1 MRRGVAR
8 VTQALAIGFALFGAA
23 AAQAQI
29 TISVDDVRT
38 LEGSA
43 GPWLLSVPVRLPG
56 PNPGPTT
63 ITVNYTTV
71 AGSATAPS
79 DFTNTSGT
87 LVFGIGVQTQS
98 VNVTIQGDTTDEWI
112 PTLMQDEAFFVQ
124 LSSPT
129 GGAVID
135 KGRGTVTLIDDD
147 HPNAGIQFLTAVST
161 GTATSGQNKLQW
173 RVPSGLV
180 GGNIKVA
187 WKQGVGC
194 TFPLSDT
201 DTAGGGLISPIP
213 PGSAGA
219 VQAILHSSR
228 PINTP
233 HCYSVIAYNALGL
246 PSPEIAHVKATP
258 IDTTGKI
265 AWAYATGAAS
275 VVPPSVGADGI
286 YTTDSSG
293 IVHAMNRGAGGGDW
307 PSTWNPVAVGSMS
320 HNRSAVVPMG
330 SRTRLFVGSENG
342 GVHAID
348 GKTGTI
354 VWSRSSAFGGTQL
367 PGVLG
372 AVQAQPAG
380 LFKAFTGNN
389 DMLLVGTNTSATNSF
404 FALDPATGLN
414 LVAPYS
420 HPLMGNVMGQAVV
433 DYGSN
438 RVYFLTQASGATLFA
453 LDLGPSG
460 APALNLVTT
469 LPFANPLPEPPG
481 STGSAVLRANH
492 LTWGDSSSQVNGL
505 DLLAGTAVYTN
516 STGDGPVKGFV
527 WPDRRDNRI
536 YFSSNNNV
544 QCLKDLGNGFTSC
557 GGSWPVSVNS
567 PSMVLQIPGT
577 DFIYVGDSNGNLVQ
591 INVSN
596 QSKTTLPLEN
606 NVQIGA
612 ASLDGPNAILVVGS
626 ASGTIYGVH
635 VPY

>member
-8 VTQALAIGFALFGAA
+8 VTQALLMGAVLLCAA

-43 GPWLLSVPVRLPG
+43 GPWGLLVPVRLSG
-56 PNPGPTT
+56 PNPGPT
-63 ITVNYTTV
+63 IIKVNYMLV

-79 DFTNTSGT
+79 DFTLSSGT
-87 LVFGIGVQTQS
+87 LSFGIGVQTQ
-98 VNVTIQGDTTDEWI
+98 NITITIQGDTTDEWS

-124 LSSPT
+124 LSLPT
-129 GGAVID
+129 GGGVID
-135 KGRGTVTLIDDD
+135 KGLGTVTLIDDD
-147 HPNAGIQFLTAVST
+147 HPSAGVQFLTAVST
-161 GTATSGQNKLQW
+161 GTSASGQNKLQW

-194 TFPLSDT
+194 AFPLSDT
-201 DTAGGGLISPIP
+201 DTAGGGLISPIT
-213 PGSAGA
+213 PGSAGT
-219 VQAILHSSR
+219 VQTLVHASR
-228 PINTP
+228 PLATP
-233 HCYSVIAYNALGL
+233 HCYSVITYNALGI
-246 PSPEIAHVKATP
+246 PSSEIAHVKATP

-286 YTTDSSG
+286 YTTDSNG
-293 IVHAMNRGAGGGDW
+293 VVHAMSRVAPLGEW
-307 PSTWNPVAVGSMS
+307 PTGWNPVAVGKPTD
-320 HNRSAVVPMG
+320 NRSAVVPMG
-330 SRTRLFVGSENG
+330 SRTRVFLGTENG

-354 VWSRSSAFGGTQL
+354 VWSRSSAFGSTQL
-367 PGVLG
+367 PTAGG
-372 AVQAQPAG
+372 VQAQPAG

-389 DMLLVGTNTSATNSF
+389 DMLLVGTNTSATNTF

-414 LVAPYS
+414 LATYS
-420 HPLMGNVMGQAVV
+420 HPSMGNVMGQAVV

-438 RVYFLTQASGATLFA
+438 RAYFLTQATGATLFS
-453 LDLGPSG
+453 LDLGPAG
-460 APALNLVTT
+460 TPMLALVLTT
-469 LPFANPLPEPPG
+469 PFLNPLPEPPG
-481 STGSAVLRANH
+481 STGSPVLRGNH

-505 DLLAGTAVYTN
+505 DLLAGTAVYAN

-536 YFSSNNNV
+536 YFASNTRV
-544 QCLKDLGNGFTSC
+544 QCLKDTGTSFTSC
-557 GGSWPVSVNS
+557 GGSWPVSVSS
-567 PSMVLQIPGT
+567 PSMVLQMPGT
-577 DFIYVGDSNGNLVQ
+577 DFIYVGDSGGNLVQ

-596 QSKTTLPLEN
+596 QLTTSLPLEN
-606 NVQIGA
+606 NVQIGSP
-612 ASLDGPNAILVVGS
+612 SLDGPNAILVVGS
-626 ASGTIYGVH
+626 ATGTIYGVR

>member
-8 VTQALAIGFALFGAA
+8 VTQALAIGFVLFWAA

-98 VNVTIQGDTTDEWI
+98 VNVTIQGDTTDEWS
-112 PTLMQDEAFFVQ
+112 PTLMQDEVFFVQ

-129 GGAVID
+129 GGGVID

-161 GTATSGQNKLQW
+161 GTSAIGQNKLQW

-213 PGSAGA
+213 PGTAGV
-219 VQAILHSSR
+219 VQAIVHSSR
-228 PINTP
+228 PLATP
-233 HCYSVIAYNALGL
+233 HCYSVIAYNGAGV

-265 AWAYATGAAS
+265 AWAYATGATS

-286 YTTDSSG
+286 YTTDLSG
-293 IVHAMNRGAGGGDW
+293 VVHAMSRVTPLGEW
-307 PSTWNPVAVGSMS
+307 PSTWNPVAVGKPTD
-320 HNRSAVVPMG
+320 NRSAVVPMG
-330 SRTRLFVGSENG
+330 SRTRVFLGTENG

-354 VWSRSSAFGGTQL
+354 VWSRSFAFGLTQL
-367 PGVLG
+367 PSSGG
-372 AVQAQPAG
+372 VQAQPAG
-380 LFKAFTGNN
+380 LFKSFGGKN
-389 DMLLVGTNTSATNSF
+389 DMLLVGTNAGAINTF

-414 LVAPYS
+414 LATYS
-420 HPLMGNVMGQAVV
+420 DALMGNVMGQAVV
-433 DYGSN
+433 DYANN
-438 RVYFLTQASGATLFA
+438 RVFFVTSAQLATLYG
-453 LDLGPSG
+453 LDLGPPG
-460 APALNLVTT
+460 APNLSLITT
-469 LPFANPLPEPPG
+469 LPFSNPLPDAPG
-481 STGSAVLRANH
+481 SNGSAVLRGNH
-492 LTWGDSSSQVNGL
+492 LTFGDGSDHVNGL
-505 DLLAGTAVYTN
+505 DLGS
-516 STGDGPVKGFV
+516 STVEYFFPSTDGAVKGFV
-527 WPDRRDNRI
+527 WPDRRDTRL
-536 YFSSNNNV
+536 YFSSNSKV
-544 QCLKDLGNGFTSC
+544 QCQMDTGTSLAPC
-557 GGSWPVSVNS
+557 AGSWPVSVNS

-596 QSKTTLPLEN
+596 QSVTTLLLEN
-606 NVQIGA
+606 NVQIGSP
-612 ASLDGPNAILVVGS
+612 SLDGPNSILVVGS